1 MSRWGFSRFTTSTRA
16 GIAVFCRRPTV
27 DSTELRSRYIRGS
40 RAGMEPGV
48 QEIQE
53 IEGANNEQHRLFKDA
68 DEM

>member
-1 MSRWGFSRFTTSTRA
+1 
-16 GIAVFCRRPTV
+16 
-27 DSTELRSRYIRGS
+27 
-40 RAGMEPGV
+40 MEPGV